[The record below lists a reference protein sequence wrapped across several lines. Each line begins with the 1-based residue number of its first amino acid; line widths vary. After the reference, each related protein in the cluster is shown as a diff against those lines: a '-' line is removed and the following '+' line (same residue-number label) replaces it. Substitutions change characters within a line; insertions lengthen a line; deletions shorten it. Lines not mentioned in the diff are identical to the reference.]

1 MRSDQRTKKS
11 SRSKSSSR
19 RAKIKPEEEWQVVY
33 PNSAGIDVGSQ
44 RHYVAVPASF
54 DPEPVR
60 SFGCFTE
67 DLIALADWLKGCGV
81 THVVLESTG
90 VYWVPVHQVLSDQG
104 LLVHLVDARQAK
116 NMQGRKTDVLDCQW
130 LLRLYVHGLLNP
142 CFLTPQAVSP
152 LRAYVRHRGSLV
164 EACSQQIQLM
174 QKPLEMMNVQLHKV
188 LSDISGLS
196 GMKII
201 RKIVAGERSPKQLAM
216 LAHKSVKADE
226 KTILQALTGYYQA
239 EHVFALSQ
247 ALAAYDFYQAQLR
260 ECDYQI
266 QAALKEI
273 SPSGSSTGPTDGKD
287 GKDNEPP
294 SSSSKASGSSD
305 PKEPSSGASRRKNQS
320 YFELRPQLERLAGV
334 DLTQITGISALTAQT
349 ILSEVGPDLS
359 DFKTGAQFAS
369 WLGLCPNH
377 QITGGKIKSRRSRV
391 AQALRLSAQSLMRS
405 RSALGAF
412 LRRIRARSGMP
423 KAITATAHKLARLVY
438 RALTEKLPFVDPG
451 ADYYEQS
458 NHERACNKLRQ
469 QALKLGFKLVPDA
482 EAQTAS

>member
-1 MRSDQRTKKS
+1 MRSDHRSKKN
-11 SRSKSSSR
+11 SRSKPSSR
-19 RAKIKPEEEWQVVY
+19 RTKIKPEEEWQVVY

-67 DLIALADWLKGCGV
+67 DLIALADWLKSCGV

-116 NMQGRKTDVLDCQW
+116 NMQGRKTDVSDCQW

-142 CFLTPQAVSP
+142 CFLTPQVVSP
-152 LRAYVRHRGSLV
+152 LRAYVRHRGGLV

-273 SPSGSSTGPTDGKD
+273 TPSGSSAEPTG

-294 SSSSKASGSSD
+294 SNASGSSD
-305 PKEPSSGASRRKNQS
+305 PKEPSSNSSRRKNQS
-320 YFELRPQLERLAGV
+320 YFELRPELERLAGV

-349 ILSEVGPDLS
+349 ILSELGPDLS
-359 DFKTGAQFAS
+359 AFKTGAHFAS

-377 QITGGKIKSRRSRV
+377 QITGDKIKRRRSRHV
-391 AQALRLSAQSLMRS
+391 QSRVSQALRLCAQSLMRS
-405 RSALGAF
+405 KSALGAF
-412 LRRIRARSGMP
+412 LRRIRSRSGMP

-438 RALTEKLPFVDPG
+438 RALTEKLPYIDPG

-469 QALKLGFKLVPDA
+469 QALKLGFRLVPDA